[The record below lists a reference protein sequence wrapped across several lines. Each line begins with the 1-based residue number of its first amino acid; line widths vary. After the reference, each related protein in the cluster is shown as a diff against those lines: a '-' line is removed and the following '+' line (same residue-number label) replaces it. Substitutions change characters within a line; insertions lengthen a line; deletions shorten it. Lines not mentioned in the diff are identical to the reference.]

1 MRQAPSWLK
10 TTGSYGTN
18 SALRLA
24 LDSHQPISQVRRAT
38 TSPRTRTAA
47 AFTVRPKSGLR
58 SFVSSVSVQQ
68 KANLH
73 QENST
78 MAEQLG
84 AKETRTSK
92 QSHRQPPPPIT
103 HILETCLQVKDLK
116 ASTAFYRDVLNVQ
129 PFLDTPRM
137 SGFSFAQT
145 TLLLFQLG
153 ATAADSHMA
162 DNRGTIPGHGPTQNI
177 LDLLLASNKSSD
189 ATNTD
194 DNTITSTSASA
205 GNSKVSSSPSPSNP
219 ENLHQH
225 FCFAVP
231 SPDDVS
237 AWEQWFEDKK
247 VKVLGKVEWPR
258 GGRSVYFADLDG
270 NVGEVASRGIWGHY

>member
-1 MRQAPSWLK
+1 MAQQPSAK
-10 TTGSYGTN
+10 DVGT
-18 SALRLA
+18 S
-24 LDSHQPISQVRRAT
+24 
-38 TSPRTRTAA
+38 
-47 AFTVRPKSGLR
+47 
-58 SFVSSVSVQQ
+58 
-68 KANLH
+68 
-73 QENST
+73 
-78 MAEQLG
+78 EQ
-84 AKETRTSK
+84 SK
-92 QSHRQPPPPIT
+92 PQPPPPIT

-153 ATAADSHMA
+153 ATAADSHMP

-177 LDLLLASNKSSD
+177 LDLLLPAYNT
-189 ATNTD
+189 ATS
-194 DNTITSTSASA
+194 ISASEED
-205 GNSKVSSSPSPSNP
+205 SKVSSSPSPSTP
-219 ENLHQH
+219 GSLHQH

-237 AWEQWFEDKK
+237 AWEQWFKEKK